1 MGKNGDLTNKLL
13 TYKLTILLALTSASQ
28 VLGLQHLDIRFI
40 NKGTDNFFFTFG
52 KPHKAWRKGKP
63 LPSLRVCTFE
73 EDPKLYVAATLEE
86 YLKRKKGWSGKDK
99 RQLLLIFDKL
109 HNPVVSSTISGWI
122 KNVLNEEDIDN
133 EIFKGHSTR
142 ST

>member
-40 NKGTDNFFFTFG
+40 NKGTDNFIFTF
-52 KPHKAWRKGKP
+52 GKP

-73 EDPKLYVAATLEE
+73 DDTKLYVAATLEE

>member
-1 MGKNGDLTNKLL
+1 MGKNGDLTNKFL

-40 NKGTDNFFFTFG
+40 TKGTDSYIFTFG

-63 LPSLRVCTFE
+63 LPSLRVCKFE
-73 EDPKLYVAATLEE
+73 EDTKLYVAATLEK

-99 RQLLLIFDKL
+99 RQLLLIVDKL
-109 HNPVVSSTISGWI
+109 HNPVVSSAISGWI
-122 KNVLNEEDIDN
+122 KNVLSAADIDN